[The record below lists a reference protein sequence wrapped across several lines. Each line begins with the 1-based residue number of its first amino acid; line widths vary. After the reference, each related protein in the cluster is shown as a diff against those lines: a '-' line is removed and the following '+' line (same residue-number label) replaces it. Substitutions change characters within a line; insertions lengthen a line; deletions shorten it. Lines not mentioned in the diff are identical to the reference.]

1 MKKLTKLLSGLACLA
16 LATSLIACKTPE
28 DPTGGEA
35 PGGNKTTPEETPTTP
50 TGNTVTVSGDLITFT
65 ANADAVANGA
75 DVKLCLKYNRS
86 AEGADEAITISDCNI
101 EVKYNK
107 ETVSVGKTLNFELDP
122 YSSFDANYNYAS
134 AEIPAKQKEYKAF
147 IDVAKNVK
155 AGDVV
160 TVELK
165 SGVVSGNGL
174 GKVELADVV
183 IALIDKNKDAGG
195 IENSYYFE
203 LCTKE
208 NEYQGLITKVNGKE
222 FESGEGDPI
231 EGSTDG
237 DDGIVLVTL
246 KDAINCE
253 EEPDAAN
260 DVKWQEQD
268 AVNGA
273 VVCCWGTQT
282 VADPRHSA
290 RIYKTALAGASV
302 GDMLAFTVS
311 GDDTCFQIDNQD
323 WTAYNPIIY
332 DKEGNDITDSS
343 RKEEGSTQY
352 TRNGLYFI
360 SLTEAMLSDGIEFH
374 GAATIS
380 NVYYVIADAE

>member
-28 DPTGGEA
+28 DPTGGA
-35 PGGNKTTPEETPTTP
+35 PGGNGTTPEETPTTP
-50 TGNTVTVSGDLITFT
+50 TGNTVTVSGDLITFK
-65 ANADAVANGA
+65 ANANAVANGA

-101 EVKYNK
+101 EVKYNGQ
-107 ETVSVGKTLNFELDP
+107 TVSVGKTLNFELDP
-122 YSSFDANYNYAS
+122 YSSFDANYDYSA

-147 IDVAKNVK
+147 IDVAKDVK

-195 IENSYYFE
+195 KENSYYFE
-203 LCTKE
+203 LCPKE

-222 FESGEGDPI
+222 FESGEDDPI

-237 DDGIVLVTL
+237 DEGIVLVTL
-246 KDAINCE
+246 TDWSKGFDLEVYNYSDNSEVGDTFAVGAKAVIKYKKDSDEGSFKFCNYDWKALTSSEGLEGAVLSSDGALQLNANEGTITYVLTE
-253 EEPDAAN
+253 EDSKACLYKKFVLQGAGVTIVSFDLVAPDA
-260 DVKWQEQD
+260 E
-268 AVNGA
+268 
-273 VVCCWGTQT
+273 
-282 VADPRHSA
+282 
-290 RIYKTALAGASV
+290 
-302 GDMLAFTVS
+302 
-311 GDDTCFQIDNQD
+311 
-323 WTAYNPIIY
+323 
-332 DKEGNDITDSS
+332 
-343 RKEEGSTQY
+343 
-352 TRNGLYFI
+352 
-360 SLTEAMLSDGIEFH
+360 
-374 GAATIS
+374 
-380 NVYYVIADAE
+380 